1 MALQKPLKRTVRQLT
16 NGTYSNDGHWQ
27 YLLHPKFAVDPQHYI
42 RAFLLIQEIYK
53 NSSNMLNLVMKM
65 RIQSPLEYKSF

>member
-27 YLLHPKFAVDPQHYI
+27 YLLHPKFANDPQHGDYGQSLP
-42 RAFLLIQEIYK
+42 AFQ
-53 NSSNMLNLVMKM
+53 
-65 RIQSPLEYKSF
+65 